1 MQLLTVT
8 NMGPMYLIK
17 YLKNEYW
24 PAHYVSVRRWEKE
37 RRSRSPGRRLSGEV
51 SGVESGRFTGD
62 TAFHTLKPEVSN
74 ESIKSPL
81 LEN

>member
-1 MQLLTVT
+1 
-8 NMGPMYLIK
+8 MGPVFLIK

-37 RRSRSPGRRLSGEV
+37 RRSGRSPGRRLSGGDV
-51 SGVESGRFTGD
+51 PLSGLESGRFSGD

-74 ESIKSPL
+74 ESLKSPL
-81 LEN
+81 LQN